1 MHDDIHDT
9 SSDASPVR
17 KVIDSV
23 CDEGKGIKR
32 FVCEAGEK
40 VVEAKEKVVEK
51 VKGLKILFA

>member
-9 SSDASPVR
+9 SSDASSVR
-17 KVIDSV
+17 KVIASV
-23 CDEGKGIKR
+23 CDEAKGVKR

-40 VVEAKEKVVEK
+40 VVEDGEKVVEK

>member
-9 SSDASPVR
+9 SFDASPVR
-17 KVIDSV
+17 KVIASV

-40 VVEAKEKVVEK
+40 VVEK